1 MNSVIHTDR
10 IYESDSS
17 SIRMKSL
24 LLVPLMKEQMDSFIW
39 TLKIDYKDDFLKRQL
54 INQIRFPIR
63 VEDMSKIIF
72 DEIIDSKKI
81 T

>member
-1 MNSVIHTDR
+1 
-10 IYESDSS
+10 
-17 SIRMKSL
+17 MKSL

-63 VEDMSKIIF
+63 VEVMSKIIF
-72 DEIIDSKKI
+72 DEIIDSKNHL
-81 T
+81 TF

>member
-1 MNSVIHTDR
+1 
-10 IYESDSS
+10 
-17 SIRMKSL
+17 MKSL
-24 LLVPLMKEQMDSFIW
+24 PLVPLMKEQMDSFIW